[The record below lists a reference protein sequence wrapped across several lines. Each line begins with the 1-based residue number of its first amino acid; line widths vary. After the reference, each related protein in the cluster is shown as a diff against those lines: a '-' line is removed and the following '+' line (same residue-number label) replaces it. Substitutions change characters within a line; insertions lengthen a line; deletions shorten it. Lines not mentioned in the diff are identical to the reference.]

1 MKPSSTSLPLIV
13 LVSLALILAACAPV
27 QPLTVAATS
36 AASMN
41 TASRTISQTTEM
53 TTTVAGQGQPGPVHC
68 LLDFEATVRQGASK
82 GVTLKGVFDFK
93 VDETGSLYGKLL
105 QGDQGEILAA
115 GQVIG
120 RAIHLVF
127 AVSKDQDVFGV
138 GTAKTKI
145 TNDTCGIAL
154 GGPFVGPTPGDSG
167 DWLAIKRGVNPSSTP
182 SCDVGCGD

>member
-1 MKPSSTSLPLIV
+1 MRKMTALIV
-13 LVSLALILAACAPV
+13 VVVLTLLTGCQPVMPVNAVSASDSA
-27 QPLTVAATS
+27 QTVS
-36 AASMN
+36 
-41 TASRTISQTTEM
+41 
-53 TTTVAGQGQPGPVHC
+53 TTTTAMTNTNQGSGQPGPVHC
-68 LLDFEATVRQGASK
+68 LVDFEATVRQGPSS
-82 GVTLKGVFDFK
+82 GVSLKGVFDFK

-105 QGDQGEILAA
+105 QGDQSEVLAA

-145 TNDTCGIAL
+145 NNDTCGIAL

-167 DWLAIKRGVNPSSTP
+167 DWLARKRGVNPSSTP
-182 SCDVGCGD
+182 SCDIGCGD